1 MKRYLLDTDTCIY
14 LIKKQSPEII
24 ERFKSHKI
32 SAVAVSIISYF
43 ELEYGVQNS
52 TNVRQNKTALNQFVN
67 SIHLIGM
74 DQKAA
79 DSSALIRA
87 DLKKKGTSIGPYDT
101 LIAGIALSQNLIL
114 VSNNLREFERVEGLK
129 IENWLDFCCRKSTTA
144 LWGTLFHFLKTHYR

>member
-67 SIHLIGM
+67 SIHLIKR
-74 DQKAA
+74 KALPL
-79 DSSALIRA
+79 DRMTHLLPELHSR
-87 DLKKKGTSIGPYDT
+87 
-101 LIAGIALSQNLIL
+101 
-114 VSNNLREFERVEGLK
+114 K
-129 IENWLDFCCRKSTTA
+129 I
-144 LWGTLFHFLKTHYR
+144 

>member
-43 ELEYGVQNS
+43 ELQYGVQNS
-52 TNVRQNKTALNQFVN
+52 TNIRQNKKALNQFVK
-67 SIHLIGM
+67 STHLIGM
-74 DQKAA
+74 DQHAA

-114 VSNNLREFERVEGLK
+114 VTNNLREFERVEGLT
-129 IENWLDFCCRKSTTA
+129 IENWLE
-144 LWGTLFHFLKTHYR
+144 G

>member
-43 ELEYGVQNS
+43 ELQYGVQNS

-74 DQKAA
+74 DQHAA
-79 DSSALIRA
+79 DSSAVIRA

-114 VSNNLREFERVEGLK
+114 VSNNLRGFERVEGLS
-129 IENWLDFCCRKSTTA
+129 IENWLE
-144 LWGTLFHFLKTHYR
+144 G